1 MRSRLSLFTLFLYVS
16 LSLLGCSKPADQT
29 ATSSA
34 TPDDASNASSSS
46 APAPAKEG
54 RTAAR
59 TKTEA
64 EKVKPQPQPIVVPAG
79 TTLTVKLGQSIGS
92 KISQAGQ
99 TFPATLASPIEI
111 AGVTAIPAG
120 SNITGSVVDAKPLGR
135 FKGGASLTVTLTS
148 VNING
153 TDYPVQTSSAAQ
165 TEKGKGKRTAV
176 MTGGGA
182 GLGAVIGA
190 LAGGGK
196 GAAIGA
202 IAGAGA
208 GGAGA
213 AFTGNKDIVLPAESA
228 LSFTLK
234 EPVELKQ

>member
-1 MRSRLSLFTLFLYVS
+1 S
-16 LSLLGCSKPADQT
+16 
-29 ATSSA
+29 
-34 TPDDASNASSSS
+34 
-46 APAPAKEG
+46 KEG

-99 TFPATLASPIEI
+99 TFPATLSSPIEI

-120 SNITGSVVDAKPLGR
+120 SNVTGSVVDAKPLGR
-135 FKGGASLTVTLTS
+135 FKGGAALTVTLTS

-153 TDYPVQTSSAAQ
+153 TDYPVQTSAAAQ

-182 GLGAVIGA
+182 GLGAIVGA

-196 GAAIGA
+196 G
-202 IAGAGA
+202 
-208 GGAGA
+208 
-213 AFTGNKDIVLPAESA
+213 
-228 LSFTLK
+228 
-234 EPVELKQ
+234 